1 MTTPT
6 HNGQATYAPAYRQPT
21 TPAPTDFSGIAILK
35 GMMLTLRQQLD
46 DARDQVFHI
55 DLDVYRDNVAGAS
68 THAMKLTGELSADR
82 QAQCESNFEAICR
95 AAPDAMANA
104 VERLLQAHY
113 MVAAAENDPNNPA
126 KLLPLMTLSW
136 VIGMAVGLVR
146 DVDVLAA
153 QKKRKDHAAA
163 GAIGGKA
170 RLSKFSMFDEWV
182 KANKDSH
189 KGTPMDKARAMVR
202 VIPVEIANAIKDPQR
217 RIYDLLRGEISYK

>member
-1 MTTPT
+1 
-6 HNGQATYAPAYRQPT
+6 
-21 TPAPTDFSGIAILK
+21 
-35 GMMLTLRQQLD
+35 MLTLRQQLD

-95 AAPDAMANA
+95 AAPDAMPNA

-163 GAIGGKA
+163 GAGGGK
-170 RLSKFSMFDEWV
+170 SKGAAMRPLYVWV
-182 KANKDSH
+182 HENKDRF
-189 KGTPMDKARAMVR
+189 KGVPSTRAGHMAPHVPEDVLPPWMCGPDASAPVR
-202 VIPVEIANAIKDPQR
+202 AIKEF
-217 RIYDLLRGEISYK
+217 LLDAEDVQKYKMHGGVKPASKPKTPRP

>member
-1 MTTPT
+1 MSTP
-6 HNGQATYAPAYRQPT
+6 HSDQATYAPAYRQPT

-35 GMMLTLRQQLD
+35 GMMLTLRQQLG

-82 QAQCESNFEAICR
+82 QAQCKSNFEAICR
-95 AAPDAMANA
+95 AAPDAMPNA

-163 GAIGGKA
+163 GASGGKA
-170 RLSKFSMFDEWV
+170 RLSKFSMFDDWV
-182 KANKDSH
+182 KANKDSY

-202 VIPVEIANAIKDPQR
+202 VIPPAITHCVKNPER
-217 RIYDLLRGEISYK
+217 RIYDLLRGAISYK